1 MLKSITKGFSLLEL
15 VVVLA
20 VMGTLAAVAV
30 PAYNAVT
37 DNSANGAL
45 ISSADA
51 IVKAANGTAQSDA
64 EAPGRGTIAADFGS
78 TSFLADNGAVRTGDT
93 VKVTGQKDQC
103 IVVSISGTLSDAVAV
118 RGEPVACSTLS

>member
-37 DNSANGAL
+37 DNSAQGAL

-64 EAPGRGTIAADFGS
+64 ANPGRGTVAADFG
-78 TSFLADNGAVRTGDT
+78 TPNFLAENGAVLQGDT
-93 VKVTGQKDQC
+93 VKVTGQKDKC
-103 IVVSISGTLSDAVAV
+103 IVVSIDGSLSDAVAV
-118 RGEPVACSTLS
+118 RGEPVDCSTL

>member
-37 DNSANGAL
+37 DNSAQGAL

-51 IVKAANGTAQSDA
+51 IVKAANSTAQSDA
-64 EAPGRGTIAADFGS
+64 ANPGRGTVAEDFGS
-78 TSFLADNGAVRTGDT
+78 AEFLAENGAVRQGDT
-93 VKVTGQKDQC
+93 IKVTGQKDKC
-103 IVVSISGTLSDAVAV
+103 IQVSIQGSLSDAVAA
-118 RGEPVACSTLS
+118 RGEPVDCSTL